1 MVKALEDCCCQ
12 MYLSP
17 FFQCRPAKLFPDP
30 SSRNGLSLL
39 QNYTSSIV
47 LESFKLTGSMSC
59 GIISFIL
66 AYLALA
72 IAIGYTKTQMI
83 TRSI

>member
-1 MVKALEDCCCQ
+1 MEAIALAIAIAIGYTKTQ
-12 MYLSP
+12 ILGVIN
-17 FFQCRPAKLFPDP
+17 P

-66 AYLALA
+66 VYIALA
-72 IAIGYTKTQMI
+72 IAIAKAIGYTKT
-83 TRSI
+83 